1 LEGYYVT
8 FEEFVNAA
16 DLVLER
22 RRKEK
27 LQQQQ
32 QMKVLNERAMAGVK
46 VKVGGE
52 DQFRSNSWKLEDRKS
67 AKLNNSSIESYDA
80 LKSGRNKSV
89 FISIEKFRGFYAGGL
104 KRKKLVHFLV

>member
-1 LEGYYVT
+1 MEGYYVT

-89 FISIEKFRGFYAGGL
+89 LFRL
-104 KRKKLVHFLV
+104 KSLEDFTRGV